1 MAEAARA
8 RIASRRM
15 RALVGCETSG
25 KVREELRR
33 LGVEAYSND
42 LLPSDDGSPFH
53 IQGDILEL
61 LERDPHWDLFIAHPP
76 CTYLCN
82 SSVWALYGEPGNP
95 SPGVLYGEARVEAM
109 REAASFFRSLLLLPI
124 PKIALENPTMHGD
137 AQAIVGRPP
146 NQSIQPYEFGDDASK
161 QTCLWLKGLRPLRK
175 DPALYVPPRIVKGL
189 PRWSNQTDSGQNKI
203 TPSADR
209 WKIRAETYGG
219 IARAMAQQWA
229 GQNEPVDLLD
239 LLEV

>member
-1 MAEAARA
+1 
-8 RIASRRM
+8 M

-33 LGVEAYSND
+33 LGVDAYSND
-42 LLPSDDGSPFH
+42 LLPSDDDSPFH
-53 IQGDILEL
+53 IQGDIMEL
-61 LERDPHWDLFIAHPP
+61 LKSDPEWDLFIAHPP

-82 SSVWALYGEPGNP
+82 SSVWALYSEPPNP

-109 REAASFFRSLLLLPI
+109 RSAAAFFRSLLLLPI
-124 PKIALENPTMHGD
+124 PKIAIENPTMHGE

-146 NQSIQPYEFGDDASK
+146 NQSVQPYEFGDDASK

-175 DPALYVPPRIVKGL
+175 DPSLYVPPRIVKGL
-189 PRWSNQTDSGQNKI
+189 PRWSNQTDSGQNRI

-209 WKIRAETYGG
+209 WKIRAETYSG

-239 LLEV
+239 LLEA